1 MTPIVVFPDRFAT
14 ALGTDG
20 RTDVQAFP
28 VVDLSLA
35 LSATYRTDAHFTLG
49 VVVGEEDQPRLRK
62 TGDSP
67 SLSLLPP
74 GTTVAFG
81 AVVVDGDAPDS
92 VAAEDMEGWWEEQ
105 LSLVR
110 ASPLW
115 PCAWY
120 RTRGGYR
127 LVWRLEEPIVGPD
140 AFEAFIPRVYAT
152 LTAAGLTPDRLI
164 DWTRQFR
171 LPFVRRDG
179 KDERRE
185 SSLLDDIPFLPVDR
199 VVTSPVPSYPS
210 VGAAIAAAPN
220 LSSLDDGEWRAGEGV
235 RNKNLFAFARRVI
248 TSMPDLSRDM
258 VFVLTEAINQEK
270 CRPPK
275 PESEVLQIVTNALKY
290 TPAVVATTTPGIPV
304 APAPI
309 QRRQVLLAKSE
320 IVRVLEDCKNVLV
333 RIPGIY
339 KQSGAW
345 VRLGRDME
353 NCLIIEQLP
362 KPALRVLVEQYIQ
375 FMTEKTDPKTG
386 ETFFLPSDMPRD
398 VVDALECIPDIPVPE
413 LQEVLTTPTLAP
425 DASLVAEAGYHPTLL
440 SYLDPAF
447 TVSPGASRQDAEAAI
462 AELKD
467 LLTDFPFEM
476 DQHRSVA
483 LAAIITPVVRS
494 AIRGPVP
501 LVVFDGTTPNS
512 GKSLLADIVS
522 ILATGR
528 DAPKQALTDEVEFE
542 KRVTALLQSGVRAV
556 LLDNIDKPLGGAT
569 LDALLTADTWIG
581 RVLGSTSMVKL
592 RARAQWM
599 ATGNNVTIQGDLSRR
614 AIRCFLSPDMERP
627 EERADYKYPRPREHV
642 QANRARYVEAALTVV
657 RAWMLSGDKVTL
669 PSMGSYESWSDVVR
683 SALVWL
689 GEADPVA
696 TQAELR
702 ADSSLGVW
710 GTVLESCENIW
721 GGGKPFHA
729 KDIYD
734 ALYKGVRKG
743 GTKEAYSALEGALDE
758 LLPGNQPSVR
768 GIAILFRRW
777 AGRIVGGKRLVK
789 APRTRSG
796 LAYMV
801 GSGVVA
807 EAPGV
812 GQSVAA

>member
-1 MTPIVVFPDRFAT
+1 MDTPIVVFPDRFAT

-20 RTDVQAFP
+20 RKDVPSFP

-35 LSATYRTDAHFTLG
+35 LTASYRTDAHFTLG
-49 VVVGEEDQPRLRK
+49 VVQGADDQPRLRK
-62 TGDSP
+62 TGDTP
-67 SLSLLPP
+67 SLSFLPA

-81 AVVVDGDAPDS
+81 AVVVDGDAPD
-92 VAAEDMEGWWEEQ
+92 DPPGGMDGWWEEQ
-105 LSLVR
+105 LTLLT

-127 LVWRLEEPIVGPD
+127 LLWRLEEPVVDPA
-140 AFEAFIPRVYAT
+140 AFEALLPRVYAT
-152 LTAAGLTPDRLI
+152 LTTAGLTPDRLV

-179 KDERRE
+179 VDERRE
-185 SSLLDDIPFLPVDR
+185 SYLLDNIPFLPIDSVQAS
-199 VVTSPVPSYPS
+199 TAPSYPS
-210 VGAAIAAAPN
+210 VGAAVAAAPN
-220 LSSLDDGEWRAGEGV
+220 LSPMDDEEWRAGEGV
-235 RNKNLFAFARRVI
+235 RNKNLFAFARRVV
-248 TSMPDLSRDM
+248 TSMPDLSREM
-258 VFVLTEAINQEK
+258 VFVLTEAVNQEK
-270 CRPPK
+270 CKPPK
-275 PESEVLQIVTNALKY
+275 PQSEVLQIVTNALKY
-290 TPAVVATTTPGIPV
+290 TPAVAPTTAS
-304 APAPI
+304 APASPPPI

-320 IVRVLEDCKNVLV
+320 IVRVLEDCKNVLA

-362 KPALRVLVEQYIQ
+362 KPSLRVLVEQYIQ
-375 FMTEKTDPKTG
+375 FMVEKSDPKTG

-425 DASLVAEAGYHPTLL
+425 DASLVAEAGYHPSLL
-440 SYLDPAF
+440 SYLEPAF
-447 TVSPGASRQDAEAAI
+447 TVSPGASRQDAEAAL

-467 LLTDFPFEM
+467 LLTDFPFEQ

-657 RAWMLSGDKVTL
+657 RAWMLSGDKVAL
-669 PSMGSYESWSDVVR
+669 PSMGSYESWSDIVR

-689 GEADPVA
+689 GEDDPVA

-710 GTVLESCENIW
+710 GTVLEACENIW

-729 KDIYD
+729 KDVYD

-777 AGRIVGGKRLVK
+777 AGRIVGGRRLSK
-789 APRTRSG
+789 APRTRAG

-801 GSGVVA
+801 ATGAVA

-812 GQSVAA
+812 GQAASA